1 MLMDKKIL
9 LFLAL
14 SAAGYP
20 LCSQAQSQFKLQT
33 QEIKNADNEPAPVF
47 PVPSD
52 RQLKWNETEFY
63 AFYHYG
69 MNTYTDKEWGGGG
82 EPESKFAPTAKPN
95 PRQWLETAKK
105 AGMKGGIAVVKH
117 HDGFCLWPTET
128 TTHSVLKAGN
138 ANGRATNI
146 PKDFAEAAHDL
157 KMKYGFYVSPWDMNS
172 AYWGDGTDNYA
183 KKVFLPQCAEL
194 AKYGA
199 DQFEM
204 WFDGATGGDHAGYYG
219 GANTTRT
226 ISDAGIQAGGLR
238 HGVIG
243 AACWST

>member
-1 MLMDKKIL
+1 MLDMTGLLRKSFMLMDKKIL

-33 QEIKNADNEPAPVF
+33 QEIKKADNEPAPVF

-95 PRQWLETAKK
+95 PRQWLETAQK

-117 HDGFCLWPTET
+117 HDGF
-128 TTHSVLKAGN
+128 
-138 ANGRATNI
+138 
-146 PKDFAEAAHDL
+146 
-157 KMKYGFYVSPWDMNS
+157 
-172 AYWGDGTDNYA
+172 
-183 KKVFLPQCAEL
+183 
-194 AKYGA
+194 
-199 DQFEM
+199 
-204 WFDGATGGDHAGYYG
+204 
-219 GANTTRT
+219 
-226 ISDAGIQAGGLR
+226 
-238 HGVIG
+238 
-243 AACWST
+243 